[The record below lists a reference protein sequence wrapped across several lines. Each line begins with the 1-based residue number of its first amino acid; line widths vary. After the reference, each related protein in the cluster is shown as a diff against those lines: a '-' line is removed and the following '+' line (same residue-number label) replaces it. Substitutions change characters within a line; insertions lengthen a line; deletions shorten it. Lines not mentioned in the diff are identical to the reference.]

1 MHPKVAHIPHP
12 PGRKGWEGFRRA
24 LTLMALLTFLS
35 VSGLEAWAGNA
46 TVRVA
51 YTEWFP
57 YTYTE
62 DGQARGF
69 EIDILT
75 AVLGRMGIT
84 PAYAAFPW
92 KRCLAHLENGKA
104 DLVVSMLKSPE
115 RESYAIY
122 PEEPISL
129 SRTVFAARKDRVPAY
144 AGNLEALRGLRIGV
158 FLGFTYGPAFDAA
171 GFLEKDPAVDTAILI
186 EKLMARRD
194 DLIAENQVVIKALAR
209 RMGLLD
215 RLVFLTPPIHHQ
227 RLYVGFSKAGG
238 MEGVAG
244 DFSRALKAF
253 KESGQYRAVLARYG
267 LAPEEMTE
275 TEAEARGTR

>member
-1 MHPKVAHIPHP
+1 MLN
-12 PGRKGWEGFRRA
+12 PGGFMQGVRRA
-24 LTLMALLTFLS
+24 LILASLLTLALALPA
-35 VSGLEAWAGNA
+35 VARAGNA

-57 YTYTE
+57 YTYSD

-75 AVLGRMGIT
+75 AVLGRMGLT
-84 PAYAAFPW
+84 PTFGAFPW
-92 KRCLAHLENGKA
+92 KRCLAHLESGKT
-104 DLVVSMLKSPE
+104 DLVVSMLKAPE
-115 RESYAIY
+115 REPYTIF

-129 SRTVFAARKDRVPAY
+129 SRTVFAARTDRVPAY
-144 AGNLEALRGLRIGV
+144 AGDLEALRGLRIGV

-171 GFLEKDPAVDTAILI
+171 EFLEKDPAVDTATLI

-209 RMGLLD
+209 RMGVLD
-215 RLVFLTPPIHHQ
+215 RLAFLAPPIHHQ
-227 RLYVGFSKAGG
+227 RLYVGFSRARGL
-238 MEGVAG
+238 EGLAG

-275 TEAEARGTR
+275 TETEARRAR